1 MKVGDEIKVCRL
13 SKNEFILLDELIYL
27 EWDAY
32 DNESVEEL
40 VLDILKDD
48 NLQILMDK
56 MSNCVVSSTKEEW
69 QRTLEQILK
78 RENLMKLV
86 IINVEN
92 HKSGMRIASFKD
104 SDGNIIVVF
113 RGTTTA
119 KEWDDNGQ
127 GAYEYDTMQQV
138 YALNYVNSLDSKSI
152 IVTGHSKGGNKAQYT
167 AVRCP
172 KVKKCI
178 SINGQGFSNE
188 FVKKYK
194 NLIEENKSKIIAV
207 NSKYDY
213 VNCLLNSI
221 AGETH
226 YIKTSFQ
233 FNPLFYHKGTIMLD
247 YDGNLREETGRSIF
261 AKIINDFSTSL
272 ISDLPDDLKS
282 LTVDGLISGI
292 EAVLCKKQSSDRI
305 IKIIGSILIMMTY
318 GKYFKMKETFV
329 LSYMAIQFLVV
340 PLLFWGD
347 FINVEETHS
356 KELLKDILG
365 KMNKS
370 AGSVLRKL
378 KFVED
383 SKNPISRN
391 LYEKFSILMSRL
403 QDAEESL

>member
-1 MKVGDEIKVCRL
+1 MCRL

-32 DNESVEEL
+32 DNETVKEL
-40 VLDILKDD
+40 VLNILEDN

-56 MSNCVVSSTKEEW
+56 MSNCVISSTKEEW
-69 QRTLEQILK
+69 QKILEQIAG
-78 RENLMKLV
+78 RENLMELV

-92 HKSGMRIASFKD
+92 HQSGMRIASFKD
-104 SDGNIIVVF
+104 CDGNVIVVF
-113 RGTTTA
+113 RGTTTM

-138 YALNYVNSLDSKSI
+138 YALNYVNSIDSDSI
-152 IVTGHSKGGNKAQYT
+152 IVTGHSKGGNKAQYA

-172 KVKKCI
+172 KVKECV

-221 AGETH
+221 AGKTY

-261 AKIINDFSTSL
+261 SKIINDFSTSL
-272 ISDLPDDLKS
+272 VSDLPDELKS

-292 EAVLCKKQSSDRI
+292 EAVLCKKQSSDGI

-318 GKYFKMKETFV
+318 GKYFKMKEAFV
-329 LSYMAIQFLVV
+329 LSYMAVQFLVI

-356 KELLKDILG
+356 RELLKDVLG
-365 KMNKS
+365 KMDKS
-370 AGSVLRKL
+370 AGAVLRKL
-378 KFVED
+378 KFVEN

-391 LYEKFSILMSRL
+391 FYDKFSVLMNRL
-403 QDAEESL
+403 QEAEESL